1 MRSDMRVTAVL
12 IALIATC
19 SVSKADDLK
28 IKGLS
33 ASAFSKQ
40 NLCASLGG
48 AGAPPTFTV
57 RHSKGVGSITV
68 SMQDR
73 LNNGN
78 TVNHGSTTVA
88 ANPSG
93 VTVVTYNFLAPCN
106 RRTAQGLKSAYY
118 VTATADGSSKTIL
131 WSRYPR

>member
-1 MRSDMRVTAVL
+1 MIILTVC
-12 IALIATC
+12 C
-19 SVSKADDLK
+19 SASRADDLK
-28 IKGLS
+28 IKSLS

-57 RHSKGVGSITV
+57 RHSKGAGCITV

-78 TVNHGSTTVA
+78 TVNHGSTTVD

-93 VTVVTYNFLAPCN
+93 VTVVTHSFLAPCN

-118 VTATADGSSKTIL
+118 VTATAGHSSKTIL